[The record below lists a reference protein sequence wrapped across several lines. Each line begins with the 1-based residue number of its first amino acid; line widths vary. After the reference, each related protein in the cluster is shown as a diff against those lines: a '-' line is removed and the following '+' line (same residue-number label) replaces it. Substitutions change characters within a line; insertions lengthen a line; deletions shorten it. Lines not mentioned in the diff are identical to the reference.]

1 MFVTGASTAFI
12 TALMERMTKRFGW
25 VLTRLAG
32 AVERGSAGQRR
43 SSGCPCLAEKCG
55 QVCTWTLGGLLSS
68 MGKISGRLDEELLR
82 DWES

>member
-1 MFVTGASTAFI
+1 
-12 TALMERMTKRFGW
+12 MEGMTERFGW

-32 AVERGSAGQRR
+32 AVERGSAGRR

-68 MGKISGRLDEELLR
+68 MGAGKLSGSVGEELLR
-82 DWES
+82 GWES

>member
-1 MFVTGASTAFI
+1 M
-12 TALMERMTKRFGW
+12 
-25 VLTRLAG
+25 LTRLAG

-68 MGKISGRLDEELLR
+68 MGAGKLSGSVGEELLR
-82 DWES
+82 GWES